1 MVGFKLG
8 ILGLWSSNLTYYAIF
23 ILAIMNVLH
32 LYMPIKS
39 DNSCCIF
46 AANLLLIYALYILF
60 GFWRQFAV
68 RFVAKPC
75 SVFSI
80 NLTSDFVREFCYIS
94 AANLLS
100 MYALYILLGSWR
112 QFVIRFIAKP
122 CSVFGANLTSD
133 YVCRFCYIFADK
145 LSTLFVITEFVSNL
159 VPFCLQTLLASIW
172 QSLLYQAWLSGLWA
186 LATFH
191 AKWGSTQTYV
201 YSFWIVEPP
210 AGGRNPPRV
219 ATNSI

>member
-1 MVGFKLG
+1 MVGFELG

-46 AANLLLIYALYILF
+46 AANLL
-60 GFWRQFAV
+60 
-68 RFVAKPC
+68 
-75 SVFSI
+75 SI
-80 NLTSDFVREFCYIS
+80 
-94 AANLLS
+94 
-100 MYALYILLGSWR
+100 YALYILLGSWR